1 MKRIGIVGGGLLGR
15 LAAFILTESGHAVEV
30 YEKTPEN
37 PDSSSLR
44 AAAFTSAG
52 LLSPISEK
60 DSGGNII
67 FELGTKSLNLW
78 SCLDRKIKKIIDEGL
93 GLFLKGNLFV
103 SSPAEVDNA
112 VRFFNK
118 IGFKGL
124 PLSKGEKTIMEPN
137 LSEKLTCWIVPDEGQ
152 IHPLRALNA
161 LVVATN
167 KLSEKSVW
175 HFNTTVRNLVPD
187 G

>member
-15 LAAFILTESGHAVEV
+15 LAAFILTESGHVVEV

-37 PDSSSLR
+37 PDLSSLR

-60 DSGGNII
+60 DSGGNVI
-67 FELGTKSLNLW
+67 FELGTKSLNIW

-112 VRFFNK
+112 VRF
-118 IGFKGL
+118 L
-124 PLSKGEKTIMEPN
+124 T
-137 LSEKLTCWIVPDEGQ
+137 KLDLKDC
-152 IHPLRALNA
+152 HYLR
-161 LVVATN
+161 VK
-167 KLSEKSVW
+167 KL
-175 HFNTTVRNLVPD
+175 
-187 G
+187 

>member
-1 MKRIGIVGGGLLGR
+1 MRKIGIVGGGLLGR

-37 PDSSSLR
+37 PDLSYFR

-103 SSPAEVDNA
+103 SSPAEVDMLHA
-112 VRFFNK
+112 YSIKLGLKGHHYLTTKK
-118 IGFKGL
+118 IQWNQTYL
-124 PLSKGEKTIMEPN
+124 
-137 LSEKLTCWIVPDEGQ
+137 
-152 IHPLRALNA
+152 
-161 LVVATN
+161 
-167 KLSEKSVW
+167 
-175 HFNTTVRNLVPD
+175 RNLLV
-187 G
+187 GLFQMKVRYTLYAL